1 MRKPYN
7 TQSKK
12 DKKRTD
18 LFTVGTNEYLLS
30 CCRYVELNP
39 VRAGIVPAPEDCRW
53 SSYGEKVG
61 LTKQELLDFDPF
73 YLSLASVQTER
84 QEKYKEFVMGTIPEE
99 EFEQI
104 RQAIQRGQLTC
115 GERFVEEIEV
125 KVGRRIEFRGQGRPC
140 KSRKKSVP
148 FSAECQQR
156 ADCMGKT

>member
-39 VRAGIVPAPEDCRW
+39 VRAGIVPVPEDYRW

-61 LTKQELLDFDPF
+61 LTKQILLDFDPF
-73 YLSLASVQTER
+73 YCKLGISKNRAARE
-84 QEKYKEFVMGTIPEE
+84 
-99 EFEQI
+99 
-104 RQAIQRGQLTC
+104 IQGICNGNNPRRG
-115 GERFVEEIEV
+115 V
-125 KVGRRIEFRGQGRPC
+125 
-140 KSRKKSVP
+140 
-148 FSAECQQR
+148 
-156 ADCMGKT
+156 